1 MSKTGRVMFW
11 ILFGFILLVTAGGG
25 IASFVE
31 GANGNRARAEGLAG
45 TFTPTDR
52 SCGKYNSCSWEGTFV
67 SDDGTVTERG
77 VRLRDDEE
85 IGRSTP
91 MPTSIDDV
99 RLIYSHDEPA
109 VYTTDYSSGGGI
121 VAGVVFVVG
130 GLAIAV
136 FAVVVKRRHDAKFRR
151 PTGTPEPP
159 PHQDDRPGR

>member
-11 ILFGFILLVTAGGG
+11 VLFGFLLLLTAGGS

-31 GANGNRARAEGLAG
+31 AANGDRAQAEGVAG

-52 SCGKYNSCSWEGTFV
+52 KCGKYQCSWEGTFV

-85 IGRSTP
+85 IERSTP

-99 RLIYSHDEPA
+99 RLIYDRDEPA
-109 VYTTDYSSGGGI
+109 VYTTDYSSGGSI
-121 VAGVVFVVG
+121 VAGVVFVVV
-130 GLAIAV
+130 GLGIASLLIMV
-136 FAVVVKRRHDAKFRR
+136 IRRHDAKFRR
-151 PTGTPEPP
+151 PSGTPPP

>member
-11 ILFGFILLVTAGGG
+11 VIFGFLLLLTAGGG

-31 GANGNRARAEGLAG
+31 GVNGNRALSEGVAG

-52 SCGKYNSCSWEGTFV
+52 SCGKSQCSWEGTFN

-85 IGRSTP
+85 IERSTP

-99 RLIYSHDEPA
+99 RLVYNRDEPA
-109 VYTTDYSSGGGI
+109 VYTTDYSSGGSI

-136 FAVVVKRRHDAKFRR
+136 FLIAVKRRHDAKFRR
-151 PTGTPEPP
+151 PSDTPEPP